1 MNVSLLSA
9 DVNCKLTDTPE
20 AYIRLVPKTPAPKLP
35 ADSRPISITPV
46 PVLTRMT
53 ERIVVQRYVYPTDAD
68 GASTLTAV
76 QQPVRSFRP
85 TGSTT
90 AAIIHLLNTV
100 INLLSTEQ
108 YVIVISLQRL
118 LKSF

>member
-9 DVNCKLTDTPE
+9 DVNCTDTPE

-35 ADSRPISITPV
+35 ADSRPISIT

-100 INLLSTEQ
+100 INLLSTEP